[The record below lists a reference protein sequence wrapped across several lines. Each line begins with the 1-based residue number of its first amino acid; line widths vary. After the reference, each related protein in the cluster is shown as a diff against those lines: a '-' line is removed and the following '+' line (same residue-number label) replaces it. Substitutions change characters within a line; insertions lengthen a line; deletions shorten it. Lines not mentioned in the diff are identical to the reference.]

1 MCKDMDVPLMSQ
13 VPLEPNLLIQSEK
26 GKCYISE
33 APESVTAK
41 KFTEIVAKIKE
52 S

>member
-13 VPLEPNLLIQSEK
+13 VPLEPQLLIQSEK
-26 GKCYISE
+26 GKCYIAE
-33 APESVTAK
+33 APDSVTAK
-41 KFTEIVAKIKE
+41 KFKEIVQKINE